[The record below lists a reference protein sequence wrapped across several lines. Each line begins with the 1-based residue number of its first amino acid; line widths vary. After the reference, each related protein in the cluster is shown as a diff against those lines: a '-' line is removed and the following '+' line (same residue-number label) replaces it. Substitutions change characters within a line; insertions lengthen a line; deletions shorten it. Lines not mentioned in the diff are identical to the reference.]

1 MRSRRNGTKNQ
12 VPVKVSHDS
21 KKMIDLD
28 DQDFL
33 AHIQEAV
40 GNDDLLEG
48 QSYVVFEQK
57 RSVLCEYLFQI
68 PWFIPYHDSRFW
80 TLGFQFFVWLTVPL
94 LSDLINESMDMSE
107 HELSKIKQS
116 RSATR
121 RSQNWLWWP
130 FTLQLSF
137 KIFCICNP
145 FPNQSHFN

>member
-48 QSYVVFEQK
+48 
-57 RSVLCEYLFQI
+57 
-68 PWFIPYHDSRFW
+68 
-80 TLGFQFFVWLTVPL
+80 
-94 LSDLINESMDMSE
+94 
-107 HELSKIKQS
+107 
-116 RSATR
+116 
-121 RSQNWLWWP
+121 
-130 FTLQLSF
+130 
-137 KIFCICNP
+137 
-145 FPNQSHFN
+145 